1 MSDPLNHTHAHTY
14 THRLHQDIVLAK
26 QQCSPVVLMEGL
38 NIVPSPQDGPV
49 LHTATGLPLLD
60 LIEKTIGP
68 FFIHHILHTHHSFT
82 NTSSTH

>member
-1 MSDPLNHTHAHTY
+1 MHTH
-14 THRLHQDIVLAK
+14 THRLHQDVVLAK

-60 LIEKTIGP
+60 LLENIIEFENIGP
-68 FFIHHILHTHHSFT
+68 FFMHHKLYTHIIRL
-82 NTSSTH
+82 NT